1 MGTILCMSQMWFP
14 QEKPS
19 NQRKVR
25 LRLGLSSKKN
35 PSRQRATAR
44 FSVLQK
50 REGTLFGLMVH
61 APQCLHGSSSAAR
74 TNCAVEFSAK
84 QCQNVAGED

>member
-35 PSRQRATAR
+35 LSRQRATAR

-50 REGTLFGLMVH
+50 REGTLFGLMASMLPNACTDPTQLQEPT
-61 APQCLHGSSSAAR
+61 AP
-74 TNCAVEFSAK
+74 
-84 QCQNVAGED
+84 